1 MIFTILEYHLNYLPN
16 FFISQFTFT
25 FLELNHRFN
34 LLYFLI
40 LIKIITCGDFPG
52 DPVVTTLY
60 SQCRRSPV
68 SVPGQGTRS
77 HMPQLRPD
85 VAK

>member
-1 MIFTILEYHLNYLPN
+1 MIFNILEYHLNYLPI
-16 FFISQFTFT
+16 FYISQLIFT

-34 LLYFLI
+34 LLYLLI
-40 LIKIITCGDFPG
+40 LIKIITCGDLPG
-52 DPVVTTLY
+52 DPVVKTLY
-60 SQCRRSPV
+60 SQCRGSPG
-68 SVPGQGTRS
+68 SIPAQGTRS